1 MGARFKITDE
11 MVEAAVNAAIDEAV
25 KDGADRDELENRH
38 GAEDMRE
45 AKERFSEVVRAML
58 NAAATVAV
66 KS

>member
-11 MVEAAVNAAIDEAV
+11 MVEAAVNAVIDEAV
-25 KDGADRDELENRH
+25 KDGADRDELEN
-38 GAEDMRE
+38 MRE
-45 AKERFSEVVRAML
+45 AKERFNEVVRAML